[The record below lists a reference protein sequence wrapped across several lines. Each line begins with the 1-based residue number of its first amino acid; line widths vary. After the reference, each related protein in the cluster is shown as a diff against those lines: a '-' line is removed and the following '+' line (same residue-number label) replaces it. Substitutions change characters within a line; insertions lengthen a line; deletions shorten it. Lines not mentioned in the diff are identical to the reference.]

1 MRKCAV
7 LLQDNK
13 LIAKRSCGDL
23 IAQDAMYYGKCLATL
38 YKSAS
43 KVNGED
49 QSISGN
55 DKILH
60 GLALAELV
68 SYIISKSQ
76 DCNESKP
83 TVFKLA
89 DLVKIYSTSLT
100 RLGVENTQIHST
112 DLKKRILA
120 QIPDPQAHKEGNVP
134 LSKASFNY
142 PHRKKKQ
149 NIRKLESNI
158 LKQELLKF
166 FQR

>member
-1 MRKCAV
+1 MPS
-7 LLQDNK
+7 NP
-13 LIAKRSCGDL
+13 
-23 IAQDAMYYGKCLATL
+23 

-43 KVNGED
+43 KGNGKD

-55 DKILH
+55 DKTLH

-76 DCNESKP
+76 DYNESKP

-89 DLVKIYSTSLT
+89 DLVKIYSTILT

-120 QIPDPQAHKEGNVP
+120 QIPVNALNQICLVQHCVNAMAIVKGFKIIPYQRFP
-134 LSKASFNY
+134 
-142 PHRKKKQ
+142 
-149 NIRKLESNI
+149 RKL
-158 LKQELLKF
+158 
-166 FQR
+166 

>member
-1 MRKCAV
+1 MNLLNPTKPVEWNAVVSISAATTTNSQPKWFFCDETSGELHKASTCSLDERVRKYAV

-76 DCNESKP
+76 DCNESMQLFSNSL
-83 TVFKLA
+83 TLSRSIQQVLH
-89 DLVKIYSTSLT
+89 DLVWKTP
-100 RLGVENTQIHST
+100 
-112 DLKKRILA
+112 KFIL
-120 QIPDPQAHKEGNVP
+120 QT
-134 LSKASFNY
+134 
-142 PHRKKKQ
+142 
-149 NIRKLESNI
+149 
-158 LKQELLKF
+158 
-166 FQR
+166 